1 MGAAEEASAS
11 VLEEKKFS
19 FGKLIWFAAWVVIFV
34 AIVYRYRTVLSGYFH
49 SWRKAYSESERK
61 YFARIRAA
69 AQQGDSQA
77 IMRTTMPWLDR
88 ISSEKIP
95 ARLDLFLASYSDS
108 SDQEIYRKF
117 TSEYYGGAGPGD
129 LKKLY
134 TLLAR
139 ARAAWFKEKSRKQK
153 AESVL
158 PEIRLSGGEE

>member
-34 AIVYRYRTVLSGYFH
+34 AVVYRYRTVLSGYFH
-49 SWRKAYSESERK
+49 SLRKAYRESERK
-61 YFARIRAA
+61 YFAKVRTA

-77 IMRTTMPWLDR
+77 MMRATMQWLDR

-117 TSEYYGGAGPGD
+117 TSEYYGGAGPEG
-129 LKKLY
+129 Y
-134 TLLAR
+134 
-139 ARAAWFKEKSRKQK
+139 
-153 AESVL
+153 ESMAQR
-158 PEIRLSGGEE
+158 EA

>member
-1 MGAAEEASAS
+1 MM
-11 VLEEKKFS
+11 
-19 FGKLIWFAAWVVIFV
+19 
-34 AIVYRYRTVLSGYFH
+34 
-49 SWRKAYSESERK
+49 
-61 YFARIRAA
+61 RA
-69 AQQGDSQA
+69 
-77 IMRTTMPWLDR
+77 TMQWLDR

-134 TLLAR
+134 TLIAWAR
-139 ARAAWFKEKSRKQK
+139 SECLKEKSMKQK

-158 PEIRLSGGEE
+158 HEIRLSGGEE